1 MFRSSRFAFAI
12 LVAALILAACET
24 VPKVTTM
31 SEAGFRERMVIAK
44 STKPPS
50 SAIEHFTKLIDS
62 GELTQDMRIQA
73 LFERGS
79 LRRGSGLNPG
89 GALTDFDEVL
99 ALNPAHPLAPNARI
113 ERDYVANDLAAIHAR
128 RASGR
133 LQTLAAWFDDA
144 WLMGERDV
152 AAKRYQTSGLS
163 PTKRQVSLLISD
175 SYICTSGGEG
185 DAVYKFGNPRSD
197 LDGLRWCR
205 AL

>member
-1 MFRSSRFAFAI
+1 
-12 LVAALILAACET
+12 
-24 VPKVTTM
+24 M

-50 SAIEHFTKLIDS
+50 SAVELFTSLINS

-89 GALTDFDEVL
+89 GALADFDEIL
-99 ALNPAHPLAPNARI
+99 ALNSAHPLAPNARI
-113 ERDYVANDLAAIHAR
+113 ERGYVMNDLSVIQAR

-133 LQTLAAWFDDA
+133 LQTLANWFDDA
-144 WLMGERDV
+144 WLLGERDV

-163 PTKRQVSLLISD
+163 PTKRQVSQLISD
-175 SYICTSGGEG
+175 RYICKTDGEG
-185 DAVYKFGNPRSD
+185 DSVYKYGNRRSD